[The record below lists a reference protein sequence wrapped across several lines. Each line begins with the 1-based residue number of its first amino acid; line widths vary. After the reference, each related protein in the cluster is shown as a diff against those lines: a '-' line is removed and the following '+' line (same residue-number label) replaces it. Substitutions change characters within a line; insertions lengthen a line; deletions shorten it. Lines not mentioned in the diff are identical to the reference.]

1 VPSSIKEPGFQKGA
15 RRSPLHSS
23 QRLRF
28 AVTLLI
34 CVAAIYLPLAVAAYF
49 SNATTDTDRKAAVLI
64 SGHAVTDH
72 DHWLPPIALAGSYA
86 AWTLYFNARDLK
98 VKYFLSASRSDFIN
112 VLCSDTYQSIVL
124 VGHGTYNSW
133 RATDGY
139 INNWDILALKERFH
153 RKDGEWF
160 QLTCSTRDFSPV
172 SMGELVMKSGRVF
185 YYQGGNVKGYDLIL
199 DALFGFRHIKDE
211 TFRSRSSTKVR
222 LTL

>member
-1 VPSSIKEPGFQKGA
+1 
-15 RRSPLHSS
+15 
-23 QRLRF
+23 
-28 AVTLLI
+28 
-34 CVAAIYLPLAVAAYF
+34 LAVAACI
-49 SNATTDTDRKAAVLI
+49 SNAATVTDRKAAVLV

-86 AWTLYFNARDLK
+86 AWTFYFNARNLK
-98 VKYFLSASRSDFIN
+98 VKYFLSASRNDFID

-139 INNWDILALKERFH
+139 INNWDILALKGRF
-153 RKDGEWF
+153 REKDGEWF

-172 SMGELVMKSGRVF
+172 SMGDLVMKPGRVF

-199 DALFGFRHIKDE
+199 DALSGFRHIKDE
-211 TFRSRSSTKVR
+211 TLRNRS
-222 LTL
+222 LTNRRPTP